1 MSSQL
6 DKETIDRIG
15 AECLRARPEPKTT
28 LFYHYVTDGA
38 YDDTDTKTRRFIY
51 GGFCY
56 LLASKMWVDDE
67 VGNKKLP
74 EWMQAKWGTYP
85 DLPPKPPKK

>member
-6 DKETIDRIG
+6 DKQVIDNIA
-15 AECLRARPEPKTT
+15 AECLKARPEPKTT
-28 LFYHYVTDGA
+28 LFYRHASDGA
-38 YDDTDTKTRRFIY
+38 YDEEETKSRRFIH

-56 LLASKMWVDDE
+56 LVASKMWVEDE

-74 EWMQAKWGTYP
+74 EWMQAPWGTYP